1 MTVDEVRAILRT
13 ARQLGITEDGF
24 APAHDV
30 KAALEGARAAGFDAP
45 GGCTSAHLVGVATR
59 WLQDKGFSVLWEART
74 RRGADVRDQ
83 PKVHISRPS
92 HDLDRNVSASWWCG
106 DDDDGRAV
114 AILQLISWV
123 KP

>member
-1 MTVDEVRAILRT
+1 MSIDELRAILRT
-13 ARQLGITEDGF
+13 ARKLGITEDGF
-24 APAHDV
+24 SRAHDV
-30 KAALEGARAAGFDAP
+30 KAALDGARTAGLDVSD
-45 GGCTSAHLVGVATR
+45 GCTSAHLVGVATR

-74 RRGADVRDQ
+74 RRGGDIRDQ

-92 HDLDRNVSASWWCG
+92 TDLERNVSASWWCG